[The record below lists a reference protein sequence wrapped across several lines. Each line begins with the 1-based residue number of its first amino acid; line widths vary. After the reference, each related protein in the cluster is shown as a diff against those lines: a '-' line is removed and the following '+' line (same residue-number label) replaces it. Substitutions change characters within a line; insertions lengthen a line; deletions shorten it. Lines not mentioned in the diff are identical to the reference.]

1 MSTPFDR
8 KGELYM
14 IRHLIAPF
22 HLTYDETRRVLD
34 TAASIEQNRQAYAHV
49 ADGKRLATLFY
60 EPSTRTR
67 LSHEAAMQNLG
78 GNVIGFPSAD
88 VSSVSKGETIEDTI
102 RVISCYADIAAMR
115 HPQIGSAALAAE
127 YSAIPVIN
135 AGDGA
140 GDHPTQTLLDLYTIR
155 KRLGRLHDI
164 TIGFC
169 GDLKFGRTVHSLVKS
184 LSRERGIR
192 FVFISPAELSL
203 PEELLETYVKANDI
217 PYTVCT
223 DLQEAIGGLDVLYM
237 TRIQEERFA
246 SRDEYLGF
254 KGLYIL
260 DADKMKAAKE
270 QMAVLHPFPRV
281 DEIDPAIDSDPRTA
295 YFEQVQNG
303 VFVRMAV
310 IMALLHIPDP
320 LTGEQIL
327 TD

>member
-1 MSTPFDR
+1 MPRHLITPFD
-8 KGELYM
+8 
-14 IRHLIAPF
+14 
-22 HLTYDETRRVLD
+22 LTYAETHRILD
-34 TAASIEQNRQAYAHV
+34 TAASIENNREAYAHM

-115 HPQIGSAALAAE
+115 HPQVGSAALAAA
-127 YSAIPVIN
+127 YSSIPVIN

-155 KRLGRLHDI
+155 KRLGRLTDL
-164 TIGFC
+164 TVGFC

-203 PEELLETYVKANDI
+203 PDDILADYVTANGI
-217 PYTVCT
+217 PFTVGT
-223 DLQEAIGGLDVLYM
+223 DLEQAIGELDVLYM

-246 SRDEYLGF
+246 SREEYLGF

-260 DADKMKAAKE
+260 DAAKMASAKSA
-270 QMAVLHPFPRV
+270 MAVLHPFPRV

-303 VFVRMAV
+303 VYIRMVV
-310 IMALLHIPDP
+310 IMALLGIPDP
-320 LTGEQIL
+320 LTGEKIM
-327 TD
+327 

>member
-1 MSTPFDR
+1 
-8 KGELYM
+8 M
-14 IRHLIAPF
+14 IRHLITPF
-22 HLTYDETRRVLD
+22 DLSYEETYRVLD
-34 TAASIEQNRQAYAHV
+34 TAASIEQNRDAYAHS
-49 ADGKRLATLFY
+49 ATGKRMATLFY

-102 RVISCYADIAAMR
+102 RVISCYADISAMR
-115 HPQIGSAALAAE
+115 HPQVGSAALAAE
-127 YSAIPVIN
+127 YAAIPVIN

-164 TIGFC
+164 TVGFC

-184 LSRERGIR
+184 LSRESGIR
-192 FVFISPAELSL
+192 FVFISPAELAL
-203 PEELLETYVKANDI
+203 PGDLLETYVKANGI
-217 PYTVCT
+217 PYTVCA
-223 DLQEAIGGLDVLYM
+223 DLEKAIGELDVLYM

-246 SRDEYLGF
+246 DREEYLGF
-254 KGLYIL
+254 KGLYVL
-260 DADKMKAAKE
+260 DAEKMKAAKHD
-270 QMAVLHPFPRV
+270 MAVLHPFPRV
-281 DEIDPAIDSDPRTA
+281 DEIDPAVDSDPRTA

-303 VFVRMAV
+303 VYIRMAV
-310 IMALLHIPDP
+310 IMALLRLPDP
-320 LTGEQIL
+320 FTGEQVL

>member
-1 MSTPFDR
+1 MPRHLITPFD
-8 KGELYM
+8 
-14 IRHLIAPF
+14 
-22 HLTYDETRRVLD
+22 LTYEETHRVLD
-34 TAASIEQNRQAYAHV
+34 IAASIEADRVAYAHV
-49 ADGKRLATLFY
+49 ADGKRMATLFY

-78 GNVIGFPSAD
+78 GTVIGFPSAD

-115 HPQIGSAALAAE
+115 HPQVGSAALAAA

-155 KRLGRLHDI
+155 KRLGRLRDF

-184 LSRERGIR
+184 LSRESGIR
-192 FVFISPAELSL
+192 FVFVSPKELALPADVLDNYVRANNIS
-203 PEELLETYVKANDI
+203 
-217 PYTVCT
+217 YTVCT
-223 DLQEAIGGLDVLYM
+223 DLEQAIGELDVLYM

-246 SRDEYLGF
+246 ERAEYLSF
-254 KGLYIL
+254 KGLYVL
-260 DADKMKAAKE
+260 DAEKMKAAKE
-270 QMAVLHPFPRV
+270 AMAVLHPFPRV

-295 YFEQVQNG
+295 YFAQVQNG

-310 IMALLHIPDP
+310 VMGLLGIKDP
-320 LTGEQIL
+320 LTGAPVFEK
-327 TD
+327 

>member
-1 MSTPFDR
+1 MP
-8 KGELYM
+8 
-14 IRHLIAPF
+14 RHLIAPF
-22 HLTYDETRRVLD
+22 DLTYDETHRLLD
-34 TAASIEQNRQAYAHV
+34 TAASIEKHRETYAHV

-115 HPQIGSAALAAE
+115 HPQVGSAALAAA
-127 YSAIPVIN
+127 YSSIPVIN

-155 KRLGRLHDI
+155 KRLGRLTDL

-184 LSRERGIR
+184 LSRESGIR

-203 PEELLETYVKANDI
+203 PDDILKTYVTDTRI
-217 PYTVCT
+217 PFTIGT
-223 DLQEAIGGLDVLYM
+223 DLEQAIGNLDVLYM
-237 TRIQEERFA
+237 TRIQEERFT
-246 SRDEYLGF
+246 SREEYLRF

-260 DADKMKAAKE
+260 DADKMALAKSDI
-270 QMAVLHPFPRV
+270 AVLHPFPRV

-303 VFVRMAV
+303 VYIRMAV
-310 IMALLHIPDP
+310 IMALLNLPDP
-320 LTGEQIL
+320 LTGERIV
-327 TD
+327 

>member
-1 MSTPFDR
+1 
-8 KGELYM
+8 M

-22 HLTYDETRRVLD
+22 DLTYEETRRVLD
-34 TAASIEQNRQAYAHV
+34 VAVSIENNRQAYAHV
-49 ADGKRLATLFY
+49 ADGKRMATLFY

-78 GNVIGFPSAD
+78 GSVIGFPSAD

-115 HPQIGSAALAAE
+115 HPQVGSARLAAD
-127 YSAIPVIN
+127 YSSIPVIN

-155 KRLGRLHDI
+155 KRFGRLNDI

-184 LSRERGIR
+184 LSRESGIR

-203 PEELLETYVKANDI
+203 PADILETYVTANNI

-223 DLQEAIGGLDVLYM
+223 DLEQAIGDVDVLYM

-246 SRDEYLGF
+246 SREEYLGF
-254 KGLYIL
+254 KGLYVL
-260 DADKMKAAKE
+260 DAEKMKAAKTD
-270 QMAVLHPFPRV
+270 MAVLHPFPRV
-281 DEIDPAIDSDPRTA
+281 DEIDPAIDTDPRTA

-303 VFVRMAV
+303 VYVRMAV
-310 IMALLHIPDP
+310 IMALLGLSDP
-320 LTGEQIL
+320 ITGEKIL
-327 TD
+327 GN